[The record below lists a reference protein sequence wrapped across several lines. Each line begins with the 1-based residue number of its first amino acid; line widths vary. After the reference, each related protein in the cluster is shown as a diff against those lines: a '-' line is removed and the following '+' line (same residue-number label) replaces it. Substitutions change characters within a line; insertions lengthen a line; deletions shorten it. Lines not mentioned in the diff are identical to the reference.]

1 MLHTTRITSL
11 MIGLRHWPRAA
22 LLALGLMLL
31 VLVSAIDYR
40 IDASLSLF
48 LFYLFPTAIAA
59 WFVEARAGYAMA
71 LLSAAAVS
79 GVQLLSSLNPQ
90 LFPSVWNGAMV
101 GAVGILMAD
110 LLQSFK
116 VSNHL
121 GGQLSRVDTATGA
134 INERFFLELL
144 EAEFHRAERHGF
156 ALTLAYIY
164 IHNLNQLLQRLG
176 ESATDELLCQF
187 VEQVSL
193 ALRTN
198 DVVARLGNNEFAIL
212 LPQTDDGQAQQVFT
226 RIQEQLSGSF
236 DHESDLL
243 EYSIGVTAFLE
254 MPETPEDM
262 MTGAEAWLAQAK
274 NGLRTYINY
283 QVFPEP
289 V

>member
-1 MLHTTRITSL
+1 M
-11 MIGLRHWPRAA
+11 MGLRHWPRAV
-22 LLALGLMLL
+22 LLILGLTVL
-31 VLVSAIDYR
+31 VLVSVIDYR

-48 LFYLFPTAIAA
+48 MFYLVPTAIAA
-59 WFVEARAGYAMA
+59 WFVEARAGYLMA
-71 LLSAAAVS
+71 LLSASAVS
-79 GVQLLSSLNPQ
+79 GVQLLSSLHPQ

-101 GAVGILMAD
+101 GVVGILMAD
-110 LLQSFK
+110 LLRSFK
-116 VSNHL
+116 ISHHL

-156 ALTLAYIY
+156 PLTLAYIY
-164 IHNLNQLLQRLG
+164 IHNLSQLIQRLG
-176 ESATDELLCQF
+176 ETATDELLCQF

-198 DVVARLGNNEFAIL
+198 DVVARLGSNEFAIL
-212 LPQTDDGQAQQVFT
+212 LPQTDDNQAQQVFS
-226 RIQEQLSGSF
+226 RIQEQLSDSF
-236 DHESDLL
+236 TQEPDLL

-274 NGLRTYINY
+274 KGLKTYINY